1 MTVMKLVV
9 IGIALLLAL
18 AFVLLA
24 TGGAK
29 DRKKTKQIKQTVD

>member
-18 AFVLLA
+18 AFILMA
-24 TGGAK
+24 TGGAR
-29 DRKKTKQIKQTVD
+29 DRKGSDKAPD

>member
-18 AFVLLA
+18 ALILLA
-24 TGGAK
+24 TGGAR
-29 DRKKTKQIKQTVD
+29 DRKRSDKRRD